1 MLRDFRDFVLESNFV
16 ALATGLIVGA
26 AIGKV
31 VTSLV
36 NDLVMPVIGALTKG
50 TTTFADLVF
59 TIPGT
64 SAVIRY
70 GNFIGVMIDAFVVL
84 IVVFFIIRG
93 IERLKRL
100 QTADE
105 EAAERDCPYCTTAIP
120 KAATRC
126 PACTSQLEPVAS

>member
-36 NDLVMPVIGALTKG
+36 NDLIMPVIGALTKG
-50 TTTFADLVF
+50 TTSFADLVI

-70 GNFIGVMIDAFVVL
+70 GSFISVIIDAVVVL
-84 IVVFFIIRG
+84 FVVFFIIRG

-100 QTADE
+100 RSADE
-105 EAAERDCPYCTTAIP
+105 EAGEKDCPYCTTAIP

-126 PACTSQLEPVAS
+126 PACTSQLEPVTS